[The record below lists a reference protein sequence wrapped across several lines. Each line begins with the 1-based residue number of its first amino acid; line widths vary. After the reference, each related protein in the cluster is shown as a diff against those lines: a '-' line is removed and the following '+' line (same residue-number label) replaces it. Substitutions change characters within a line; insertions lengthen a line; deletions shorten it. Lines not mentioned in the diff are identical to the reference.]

1 MDTSLIELLSDF
13 DWYVWIGL
21 PLLIFLARVFD
32 VTLGTLRIIFTSR
45 GMRNIAPVLGFIETF
60 IWIVA
65 VSSIVKHA
73 QNVVA
78 YVGYAGGFA
87 TGTFVGM
94 LLENKLAVGTV
105 TFRAIIRRE
114 TKDLIKTLVEAGFGV
129 TTVDGHGSSGK
140 VKIVYTTVKRQ
151 DLPVVLEIFHQMV
164 PGAFLSVEEVRST
177 EQGVFPTSKNHFF
190 RPLGHKK

>member
-1 MDTSLIELLSDF
+1 MDTSIIDLLSDI
-13 DWYVWIGL
+13 DWYVWVGL

-45 GMRNIAPVLGFIETF
+45 GLRNLAPVLGFIETF
-60 IWIVA
+60 VWIIA
-65 VSSIVKHA
+65 VSSLVKHA
-73 QNVVA
+73 QNVAA

-94 LLENKLAVGTV
+94 LIENKLAVGTV
-105 TFRAIIRRE
+105 TFRAIIRRDVKE
-114 TKDLIKTLVEAGFGV
+114 LLKTLVGAGFGV
-129 TTVDGHGSSGK
+129 TVVDGEGSSGK
-140 VKIVYTTVKRQ
+140 VKIIYTTVKRQ
-151 DLPVVLEIFHQMV
+151 DLPVVVDIFHRLV

-177 EQGVFPTSKNHFF
+177 EQGVFPAPKNQFF

>member
-1 MDTSLIELLSDF
+1 MNTSLIELLSDF
-13 DWYVWIGL
+13 DWYVWVGL

-45 GMRNIAPVLGFIETF
+45 GFRNLAPVLGFVETF
-60 IWIVA
+60 VWIIA
-65 VSSIVKHA
+65 VSSLVKHA
-73 QNVVA
+73 QNVAA

-105 TFRAIIRRE
+105 TIRAIIRRDPKELIE
-114 TKDLIKTLVEAGFGV
+114 TLHDAGFGI
-129 TTVDGHGSSGK
+129 TAVDGQGSVGT
-140 VKIVYTTVKRQ
+140 VKIIYTTLKRQ
-151 DLPVVLEIFHQMV
+151 DLPVVVDIFHRML

-177 EQGVFPTSKNHFF
+177 EQGVFPTQKNQFA
-190 RPLGHKK
+190 RKLSIKK

>member
-13 DWYVWIGL
+13 DWYVWVGL

-45 GMRNIAPVLGFIETF
+45 GLRNLAPVLGFIETF
-60 IWIVA
+60 VWIVA
-65 VSSIVKHA
+65 VSSLVKHA
-73 QNVVA
+73 QNVAA

-105 TFRAIIRRE
+105 TIRAIIRRDPKE
-114 TKDLIKTLVEAGFGV
+114 LIKTLYDAGFGITV
-129 TTVDGHGSSGK
+129 VDGQGSEGT
-140 VKIVYTTVKRQ
+140 VKIVYTTLKRQ
-151 DLPVVLEIFHQMV
+151 DLPVVIDIFHRTL

-177 EQGVFPTSKNHFF
+177 EQGVFPAPKNNFA
-190 RPLGHKK
+190 RRLSPKK